1 MAKQS
6 LHIVMLWAVLQ
17 GYGDVANSM
26 FNSSFVMA
34 AHMLPLLKHV
44 SCYKKG
50 PFLFNDGCLDRQTES
65 YPHCVMGVWAGH
77 KVMVVILDLR
87 FLFSVSLF
95 SLSMFCQ
102 NMTLGLNSEP
112 YGGLPAYV
120 GPTL

>member
-44 SCYKKG
+44 SCYKKAHF
-50 PFLFNDGCLDRQTES
+50 FLMMDAWIGKPNL
-65 YPHCVMGVWAGH
+65 
-77 KVMVVILDLR
+77 ILT
-87 FLFSVSLF
+87 VSW
-95 SLSMFCQ
+95 
-102 NMTLGLNSEP
+102 G
-112 YGGLPAYV
+112 YGQG
-120 GPTL
+120 TK